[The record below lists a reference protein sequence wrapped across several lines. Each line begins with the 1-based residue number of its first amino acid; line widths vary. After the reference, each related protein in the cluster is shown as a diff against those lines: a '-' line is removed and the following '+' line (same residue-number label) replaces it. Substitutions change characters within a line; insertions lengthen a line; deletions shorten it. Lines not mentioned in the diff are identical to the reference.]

1 MCCSLWGRKESD
13 TTWQLNNNKSHETFL
28 SRARPGVMQA
38 QGSPQESS
46 MSPIHR

>member
-13 TTWQLNNNKSHETFL
+13 TTWQLNNNKSRETFL
-28 SRARPGVMQA
+28 PRTRPGVMQA
-38 QGSPQESS
+38 KGSPQESS